1 MGTLWQDLRHGCRT
15 LLKSPGFAAIAIV
28 TLGLGMAVNTTI
40 FCVLNGLLLRPLP
53 VPHPEQI
60 TVLTLEQSGSKDFQD
75 FSYPDYKD
83 FQNQTDAFS
92 DVIGYRVTL
101 AGLAADGKGNHCIIT
116 RVTGNYFSVL
126 GVKPALGRLIVPK
139 EGQSPGAD
147 PVIVLGYS
155 FWQRRFRG
163 DKTVVGRQV
172 EINNRPFTVVGITPR
187 EFHGT
192 YSVLDSDAYVPLSA
206 VVDDEKGEEGN
217 KGLWTERGK
226 RTLKLMGRLRPG
238 ADLAQAQAAIS
249 VVAQRLAEQH
259 PDTDRAISVR
269 VFPERLARPEP
280 DPDNTLVTV
289 FAAFMALAALVLL
302 VACFNIANVL
312 LVRATVR
319 QREMAIRAA
328 LGAGRARLVRQ
339 YLTESLLLAVL
350 GGGTGLLLGS
360 WASAFLSSLPL
371 GSDLPFQF
379 DFQPDERV
387 YLFAFLAVL
396 LTGVLVGIVP
406 ALRVARTDVGS
417 VLHEGGRGSSDGPRR
432 HLARNTLVVAQV
444 AGSLLLLIVAGLF
457 VRSLDKAQRMHLG
470 FNPDHILNFSVD
482 VEEIG
487 LSEARGREFYRDL
500 ESRLRAE
507 PGVVSVAQAFS
518 VPMGY
523 ISASDPLTIEGHPT
537 EPAQQPPASSYN
549 MVSRD
554 YFKTL
559 EIPILRGR
567 GFRDTDGE
575 KAPLV
580 TVVNQTMAKKFWP
593 QQDPIGKRFS
603 MQSPGG
609 PFVEIVGVAQDS
621 KYQSVTEAPETYF
634 YVPIEQSYVELR
646 TFHVR
651 TSVEP
656 QSLEALIASEIHE
669 AAPNL
674 AVTEMKTMN
683 QALLGAN
690 GFLFFHL
697 GAQVSGAM
705 GLLGL
710 ILAVV
715 GVYSVVSYAA
725 AQRTHEIGIRMAL
738 GADRGDILRIV
749 FTKGLVIVAIGVALG
764 LLVAWL
770 GTRALA
776 KMLVG
781 VSPHDLF
788 TYGLVTTLLAGVAL
802 LACWVPAH
810 RAMRVDPMVALRHE

>member
-1 MGTLWQDLRHGCRT
+1 
-15 LLKSPGFAAIAIV
+15 V

-40 FCVLNGLLLRPLP
+40 FSVLNGLLLRPLP

-60 TVLTLEQSGSKDFQD
+60 TVLALQQSGSKDFQD

-83 FQNQTDAFS
+83 FQDQTDAFS
-92 DVIGYRVTL
+92 DIIGYRVTL
-101 AGLAADGKGNHCIIT
+101 AGLAADGKGSHCIIT
-116 RVTGNYFSVL
+116 RVTGNYFSAL
-126 GVKPALGRLIVPK
+126 GIKPALGRLIVPK

-147 PVIVLGYS
+147 PIIVLGYS
-155 FWQRRFRG
+155 FWQKRFAG
-163 DKTVVGRQV
+163 GKTVVGKQV
-172 EINNRPFTVVGITPR
+172 EINSHPFTVVGITPKM
-187 EFHGT
+187 FHGT

-206 VVDDEKGEEGN
+206 VVEEESGEEGN
-217 KGLWTERGK
+217 KGTWTERGK
-226 RTLKLMGRLRPG
+226 RTLRLMGRLRPSVN
-238 ADLAQAQAAIS
+238 LAQAQAAIS

-259 PDTDRAISVR
+259 PDTDKGISVR

-289 FAAFMALAALVLL
+289 FAAFMTLAALVLL

-328 LGAGRARLVRQ
+328 LGAGRARLVLQ

-350 GGGTGLLLGS
+350 GGGTGLFLGS

-379 DFQPDERV
+379 DFHPDGRV
-387 YLFAFLAVL
+387 YLFAFTAVL
-396 LTGVLVGIVP
+396 LTGIVVGIVP
-406 ALRVARTDVGS
+406 ALRVARTDVS
-417 VLHEGGRGSSDGPRR
+417 FVLHEGGRGSSDGPRR
-432 HLARNTLVVAQV
+432 HLARNALVVAQV

-457 VRSLDKAQRMHLG
+457 VRSLDKAQQMHLG
-470 FNPDHILNFSVD
+470 FNPDHVLNFSVD
-482 VEEIG
+482 VQEIG
-487 LSEARGREFYRDL
+487 YSEARGREFYRDL
-500 ESRLRAE
+500 EARLRAE
-507 PGVVSVAQAFS
+507 PGVAMVAQAFS

-523 ISASDPLTIEGHPT
+523 ISASDTVTIEGHPV
-537 EPAQQPPASSYN
+537 EPGQQPPVSSYN
-549 MVSRD
+549 MVSAD

-559 EIPILRGR
+559 QIPILRGR
-567 GFRDTDGE
+567 GFTDADGE
-575 KAPLV
+575 KSPLV
-580 TVVNQTMAKKFWP
+580 AVVNQTAAKKFWP
-593 QQDPIGKRFS
+593 NQDPIGKRFS
-603 MQSPGG
+603 TKGPDG
-609 PFVEIVGVAQDS
+609 PFVQVVGVAQDG
-621 KYQSVTEAPETYF
+621 KYQNVTEDPQTYF
-634 YVPIEQSYVELR
+634 YVPLEQSYEELR

-656 QSLEALIASEIHE
+656 ESLEALIASQIHE

-674 AVTEMKTMN
+674 AVTEMKTMS

-738 GADRGDILRIV
+738 GADRSDILRMV
-749 FTKGLVIVAIGVALG
+749 FAKGLAIVAIGVALG
-764 LLVAWL
+764 LLAALV
-770 GTRALA
+770 GTRGIAT
-776 KMLVG
+776 MLVG
-781 VSPHDLF
+781 VNPHDFL
-788 TYGLVTTLLAGVAL
+788 TYGVVTTLLAGVAFV
-802 LACWVPAH
+802 ACWLPAR
-810 RAMRVDPMVALRHE
+810 RAMRVDPMVALRYE